1 LGLIEKMASGEQKK
15 TSTPITPD
23 EVKVGGQASLEMGPL
38 ARFAA
43 KLAKALLVIAVRAVQ
58 LRAHAD

>member
-1 LGLIEKMASGEQKK
+1 MEMRVDGGQKK
-15 TSTPITPD
+15 TSTPITRD
-23 EVKVGGQASLEMGPL
+23 EVKVAGLASLEMGPL

-43 KLAKALLVIAVRAVQ
+43 NLAKASLVIAVKAAQ